1 MNEFEPIEPRASDGD
16 DDLWLVSYADLLTLL
31 LAFFVLMLS
40 MTSLSKGRF
49 ETLASVLRGDSQS
62 ASQQLRAD
70 VNLVA
75 AELGADVTVREE
87 ASGLGIEFR
96 GGLLFPS
103 GSAALR
109 PDGSAAVS
117 KIAVALKKLKVAS
130 VVVEGHSDDVPVVN
144 GAFQSNWDLSAG
156 RAISVL
162 QALEE
167 AGVPRQWMSVKSFAD
182 TRPISADTLE
192 QSRAASRR
200 VVVRVE

>member
-1 MNEFEPIEPRASDGD
+1 MSDFEPVAPLNSEGD

-40 MTSLSKGRF
+40 MTSLSRGRF
-49 ETLASVLRGDSQS
+49 ETLASVLRGDSQN
-62 ASQQLRAD
+62 ASLQLRAD
-70 VNLVA
+70 VNQVA
-75 AELGADVTVREE
+75 KELGADVTVREE

-109 PDGSAAVS
+109 PDGTAAVS
-117 KIAVALKKLKVAS
+117 RIADALKKLSVAS
-130 VVVEGHSDDVPVVN
+130 VVVEGHSDDLPVVN
-144 GAFQSNWDLSAG
+144 GLFHSNWDLSAA

-162 QALEE
+162 EALE
-167 AGVPRQWMSVKSFAD
+167 ASGVPRQWMSVKSFAD
-182 TRPISADTLE
+182 TRPISAETLE